1 MRLIFL
7 SFLLI
12 FFSCSSEKNNKVL
25 VTNTGET
32 QGTFYHIKY
41 LIKDGVSL
49 QPRIEN
55 ILSSVD
61 SSLSTYVPYSLIS
74 KINYRQDNI
83 VDSLFETVFNCAQLV
98 HKQTEGAFDCSIAPL
113 VNAWGFGFEKKQNL
127 DSLKIK
133 KILKNIGFDKIYIK
147 NDSLNIPKNMMID
160 FNALAQGFTVDLI
173 SKFLDDNSITDYLI
187 EIGGELKSKGSN
199 ASDKIWRVGVDKPID
214 EIDLQDRF
222 QFIMKLENKSIA
234 TSGNY
239 RKYFEENGKK
249 YSHTI
254 SPFNGYP
261 VMNNFLS
268 VSVIHDD
275 CMLADAYATAFMVM
289 GKSKTLKF
297 LDNFPEIEAYIVYTD
312 KNGKFKTYI
321 SEKMVSRIIN
331 Y

>member
-1 MRLIFL
+1 
-7 SFLLI
+7 
-12 FFSCSSEKNNKVL
+12 
-25 VTNTGET
+25 
-32 QGTFYHIKY
+32 
-41 LIKDGVSL
+41 
-49 QPRIEN
+49 
-55 ILSSVD
+55 
-61 SSLSTYVPYSLIS
+61 
-74 KINYRQDNI
+74 
-83 VDSLFETVFNCAQLV
+83 
-98 HKQTEGAFDCSIAPL
+98 
-113 VNAWGFGFEKKQNL
+113 
-127 DSLKIK
+127 
-133 KILKNIGFDKIYIK
+133 
-147 NDSLNIPKNMMID
+147 MID

-173 SKFLDDNSITDYLI
+173 AKFLDDNSITDYLI

>member
-41 LIKDGVSL
+41 LIKDGVNL

-98 HKQTEGAFDCSIAPL
+98 YKQTEGAFDCSIAPL

-173 SKFLDDNSITDYLI
+173 AKFLDDNSITDYLI

-249 YSHTI
+249 YSHTL

>member
-12 FFSCSSEKNNKVL
+12 FFSCFSEKNNKVL

-41 LIKDGVSL
+41 LIKDGVNL

-173 SKFLDDNSITDYLI
+173 AKFLDDNSITDYLI

>member
-25 VTNTGET
+25 VTNTGDT

-41 LIKDGVSL
+41 LIKDGVNL

-173 SKFLDDNSITDYLI
+173 AKFLDDNSITDYLI

>member
-41 LIKDGVSL
+41 LIKDAVNL
-49 QPRIEN
+49 KPRIEN

-173 SKFLDDNSITDYLI
+173 AKFLDDNSITDYLI

-199 ASDKIWRVGVDKPID
+199 ASDKIWRVGVDKPIN

-289 GKSKTLKF
+289 GKSKTL
-297 LDNFPEIEAYIVYTD
+297 
-312 KNGKFKTYI
+312 
-321 SEKMVSRIIN
+321 
-331 Y
+331 

>member
-41 LIKDGVSL
+41 LIKDGVNL

-173 SKFLDDNSITDYLI
+173 AKFLDDNSITDYLI

>member
-49 QPRIEN
+49 QPRIEK
-55 ILSSVD
+55 ILCSVD

-173 SKFLDDNSITDYLI
+173 AKFLDDNSITDYLI

>member
-41 LIKDGVSL
+41 LIKDAVNL

-173 SKFLDDNSITDYLI
+173 AKFLDDNSITDYLI

-249 YSHTI
+249 YSHTV

>member
-41 LIKDGVSL
+41 LIKDGVNL

-173 SKFLDDNSITDYLI
+173 AKFLDDNSITDYLI

-222 QFIMKLENKSIA
+222 QFIMKLDNKAIA

-239 RKYFEENGKK
+239 RKYFEEDGKK

>member
-41 LIKDGVSL
+41 LIKDGVNL

-98 HKQTEGAFDCSIAPL
+98 YKQTEGAFDCSIAPL

-173 SKFLDDNSITDYLI
+173 AKFLDDNSITDYLI

>member
-12 FFSCSSEKNNKVL
+12 FFSCSPEKNNKVL

-41 LIKDGVSL
+41 LIKDGVNL

-173 SKFLDDNSITDYLI
+173 AKFLDDNSITDYLI

-249 YSHTI
+249 YSHTV

>member
-25 VTNTGET
+25 VKNTGET

-41 LIKDGVSL
+41 LIKDGVNL

-173 SKFLDDNSITDYLI
+173 AKFLDDNSITDYLI